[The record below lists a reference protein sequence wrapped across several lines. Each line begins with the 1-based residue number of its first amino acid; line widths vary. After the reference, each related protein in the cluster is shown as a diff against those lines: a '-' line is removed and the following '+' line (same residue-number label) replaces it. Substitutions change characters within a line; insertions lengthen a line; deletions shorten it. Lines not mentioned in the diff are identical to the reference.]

1 VEFHVFVLVLLAAAM
16 HATWNALIKIDG
28 DRFTVVC
35 WLAIVQSTIVLVVA
49 PFLEMPSG
57 VVWFWIILSGAL
69 HAAYKIFL
77 SQAYQHG
84 DLSQVY
90 PLARGTAPLLTT
102 LVAFLF
108 LAEDLPKLT
117 VLGILVIGLGIIS
130 MAFKGGQP
138 GQRLQTKTIILALCT
153 SLLIT
158 SYTTVDGYGARL
170 AVSPHSFFVYMH
182 MVDGVIMISAMVLFR
197 RKTALSVLGQE
208 WKRCALGGFFSVGAY
223 WIAIWAMTK
232 APIAAVA
239 ALRETSVLIA
249 VIIGVVFMKEKLT
262 VWRCA
267 AVAMILFGV
276 VLLRVGS

>member
-1 VEFHVFVLVLLAAAM
+1 LEFHVFILVLIAAAM

-28 DRFTVVC
+28 DRFTIVC
-35 WLAIVQSTIVLVVA
+35 WLAVAQSFFVLLVA
-49 PFLEMPSG
+49 PFVAMPSG
-57 VVWFWIILSGAL
+57 EVWVWIVLSAAL

-77 SQAYQHG
+77 SQAYQYG

-108 LAEDLPKLT
+108 LSEELPLMT
-117 VLGILVIGLGIIS
+117 VFGIVVIATGIVS

-138 GQRLQTKTIILALCT
+138 GQKLQTKTIILALMT

-158 SYTTVDGYGARL
+158 SYTTLDGYGARL
-170 AVSPHSFFVYMH
+170 AISPHSFFVYMH
-182 MVDGVIMISAMVLFR
+182 LVDGVIMVSAMTLARRTTAVSLF
-197 RKTALSVLGQE
+197 KLE
-208 WKRCALGGFFSVGAY
+208 WKRCIVGGALSVGAY

-249 VIIGVVFMKEKLT
+249 VIIGVVFLKEKLT
-262 VWRCA
+262 IWRVA
-267 AVAMILFGV
+267 AVTMILTGV
-276 VLLRVGS
+276 VLLRLS

>member
-1 VEFHVFVLVLLAAAM
+1 M

-35 WLAIVQSTIVLVVA
+35 WLAIAQSLIVLMVA
-49 PFLEMPSG
+49 PFLAIPTG
-57 VVWFWIILSGAL
+57 PVWFWIVLSGAL
-69 HAAYKIFL
+69 HSAYKIFL

-102 LVAFLF
+102 LIAFLF
-108 LAEDLPKLT
+108 LSEGLPQTT
-117 VLGILVIGLGIIS
+117 VLGIVVIAAGIIS

-138 GQRLQTKTIILALCT
+138 GQSLQVKTVALVLIT

-158 SYTTVDGYGARL
+158 SYTVVDGYGARL
-170 AVSPHSFFVYMH
+170 AISPHSFFVYMH
-182 MVDGVIMISAMVLFR
+182 LIDGVIMATALTLFR
-197 RKTALSVLGQE
+197 RETAVSLLRVE
-208 WKRCALGGFFSVGAY
+208 WQRCAAGGLFSVGAY

-262 VWRCA
+262 LWRIT
-267 AVAMILFGV
+267 AVTLILFGV
-276 VLLRVGS
+276 VLLRLE